1 MGTSWPETMCLCTVR
16 NPWRGVDA
24 GGGDGGVPRLT
35 DSSAAIVY
43 YTVKRALVE
52 ARQQAAGGPLSE
64 ALRRCRLS
72 RGAAG
77 LSMCEGFFAAA
88 TPFCFVFR
96 RHAIFFSVARPFFL
110 FFFPR
115 PGRGPAIFFSFPRPG
130 HFISEVVP
138 RNPGHATHFTKGNEN
153 PLGNKLGGGPSG
165 GAHEPPPASI
175 LPLFGTSP

>member
-1 MGTSWPETMCLCTVR
+1 MVCRNTVR

-52 ARQQAAGGPLSE
+52 AQQAAAGPSPRFYGGALVEARQAAGGPLSE
-64 ALRRCRLS
+64 ALRRCLS
-72 RGAAG
+72 RGAAAG

-96 RHAIFFSVARPFFL
+96 RHH
-110 FFFPR
+110 
-115 PGRGPAIFFSFPRPG
+115 AIFFSFLFRGPAISFRGPAAARP
-130 HFISEVVP
+130 FRFVSFL
-138 RNPGHATHFTKGNEN
+138 RSSPGIRGTQ
-153 PLGNKLGGGPSG
+153 L
-165 GAHEPPPASI
+165 I
-175 LPLFGTSP
+175 LQREMKTL